1 MTAGGIDANRWTCS
15 SALGVSAAPV
25 TARAWNV
32 LTALTPSRSA
42 IRAGAPER
50 RVRRRRWSRRTPR
63 RCHTLTCVCCWPR
76 WSGPPVDDPRMSNAR
91 WQSSLRV
98 VRVITAR
105 PTSITD
111 GPCLGRGANH
121 RAGPHAGSILHALEA
136 PGGHSPAGHS
146 PARSRTGYRGSNAG
160 WRLMAGHQRSRLGDP
175 IPGGPARSSSAP
187 KVESSYS
194 NRLTSAQSHV
204 GLAWALIPSD
214 PCTGVA
220 TPHQGPGRQAPS
232 RTIRLDLRLQL
243 NEHRRAR
250 RAPPGEGAFLR
261 WEGQGT
267 AVSAPESI
275 DGTNHVDEPVVA
287 GVQ

>member
-1 MTAGGIDANRWTCS
+1 
-15 SALGVSAAPV
+15 
-25 TARAWNV
+25 
-32 LTALTPSRSA
+32 
-42 IRAGAPER
+42 
-50 RVRRRRWSRRTPR
+50 
-63 RCHTLTCVCCWPR
+63 
-76 WSGPPVDDPRMSNAR
+76 
-91 WQSSLRV
+91 
-98 VRVITAR
+98 
-105 PTSITD
+105 
-111 GPCLGRGANH
+111 
-121 RAGPHAGSILHALEA
+121 
-136 PGGHSPAGHS
+136 
-146 PARSRTGYRGSNAG
+146 
-160 WRLMAGHQRSRLGDP
+160 MAGHQRSRLGDP

-287 GVQ
+287 GVQGPR